1 MINLGQTC
9 IAPDYLLCTR
19 DIQDKFVA
27 AFKARVKQWYGEDP
41 KSSPDLCRIVNSRHF
56 SRLSGLLAATKGKP
70 VVGGEVDEEQLYI
83 APTVL
88 TGVSPDEPV
97 MQEENFGPIL
107 PIITV
112 ATRHEAIDFINKREK
127 PLTMYIF
134 RTDKEAQEDFKNNT
148 SSGSLA
154 LAPSSISQLKPFHL
168 VALVLVAWA
177 ATMASTPS

>member
-1 MINLGQTC
+1 MRQTTSY
-9 IAPDYLLCTR
+9 APKTSKTSSLLPSRPKSSEFTSCPCATACSSR
-19 DIQDKFVA
+19 
-27 AFKARVKQWYGEDP
+27 QWYGEDP

-56 SRLSGLLAATKGKP
+56 ARLSGLLAATKGKP

-97 MQEENFGPIL
+97 MQVCHSAVCCSSWHSFSTSTFQEEIFGPIL

-134 RTDKEAQEDFKNNT
+134 STDKVP
-148 SSGSLA
+148 L
-154 LAPSSISQLKPFHL
+154 
-168 VALVLVAWA
+168 
-177 ATMASTPS
+177 